1 MSTDVHFDHEY
12 RCDEAT
18 FWDRVFFE
26 DDYNEGL
33 YKVALR
39 FPKYEKLAFEDR
51 GATIFRRVKATPSQ
65 DAPGPIRS
73 LMGGEF
79 WYTEEATFDKAS
91 KRLRFKTIPSKLAE
105 KIAIEGTIRSQP
117 AGEAAIRRIADVAI
131 SVKIFGLGGTVE
143 GFIAKQL
150 KESFER
156 GARFT
161 NEWLVKKGLA
171 K

>member
-1 MSTDVHFDHEY
+1 MSTDVHMDHEF

-18 FWDRVFFE
+18 FWDQVFF
-26 DDYNEGL
+26 DDAYNEEL

-39 FPKYEKLAFEDR
+39 FPKFEKLSLEDK
-51 GATIFRRVKATPSQ
+51 GTTIVRRVKASPPQ
-65 DAPGPIRS
+65 DAPGPIKS
-73 LMGGEF
+73 LVGGEF
-79 WYTEEATFDKAS
+79 WYTEEATFDKAT
-91 KRLRFKTIPSKLAE
+91 KRLRFKTIPSKMAE
-105 KIAIEGTIRSQP
+105 KMTIEGTIRTQAS
-117 AGEAAIRRIADVAI
+117 GDKIRRIADVTV

-143 GFIAKQL
+143 GFIVKGL

-156 GARFT
+156 GAKFT